1 MIAGRD
7 WTERPHTVERYRQLL
22 LDFTHFEVNAISDL
36 LNFRK
41 VKSGIITI
49 LNPTRDL
56 SFREWR
62 RHHMTVVAE
71 YCWATARM
79 SPLVL
84 PPGLSCCFECLLK
97 ILTGQR
103 LSDKHNGR
111 SAVRER
117 NTFELYFKMKTLKP
131 FEYGQ
136 TPASLRREFDLRTS
150 AVKTI
155 LENREHL

>member
-1 MIAGRD
+1 MPVGTGQSVRTLWSGTD
-7 WTERPHTVERYRQLL
+7 SHSSTLRNLKLTQ
-22 LDFTHFEVNAISDL
+22 FQTCSISE
-36 LNFRK
+36 K
-41 VKSGIITI
+41 VKSGIRTI
-49 LNPTRDL
+49 LKPTRDL

-97 ILTGQR
+97 ILTGKR

-117 NTFELYFKMKTLKP
+117 NTFELYFRIKTLKP

-136 TPASLRREFDLRTS
+136 TPTSLRRDFDLRTS